1 MNTLVGAFRSYSA
14 WWNYMQL
21 SLKRD
26 EHLAPWSEL
35 YDHLEAYYLTN
46 GLYDVLNVAMKR
58 IVQIRA
64 DGTQVIEDLKPLR
77 NPANRVVEFY
87 AAKLWGGTLP
97 EALPIETKNTQL
109 IDPIKKVWQW
119 SNWNVEKQTAAR
131 WFAMFGDMFIKVST
145 DTEIEG
151 DEATRVFLQNIK
163 PRYVT
168 DFDTD
173 ERGYITWIRMDVPQ
187 IRRDKMGKPEG
198 FVRTEVWD
206 YASGMRMWE
215 HDRNLHTR
223 LDQLGQPKTTMG
235 LDAFGIDFIPIVWQ
249 PFRTVGDQRGIGCYT
264 LVLDKI
270 DEVNRQATRLAQ
282 ILFRYNKPMWATVRT
297 GNDPQGRPLPPV
309 RLGADNTITNDN
321 SDDTIVNLPGAS
333 DIKSLIPPIN
343 YDSAL
348 AVLAAQMTELEKDL
362 PELAYYN
369 LRGQNDLS
377 GRAIRMLLGDAIDR
391 ALEARAN
398 GETGLIKAHQM
409 ALTIGQ
415 GLGLFSDLGS
425 YEEGSLDFTFRE
437 RSIIE
442 IPQQEKATTT
452 REYGQAGVP
461 PIAALRMVGA
471 TDEQI
476 EALLKDIQAWAD
488 LQLKI
493 QADSQEQQ
501 LEMQS
506 QMQQQQQAAQGGA
519 QGNGSQPGKIS
530 SEGQMVLDAIEDLR
544 GMTRSRNGNRN

>member
-1 MNTLVGAFRSYSA
+1 MATLVGAFRSFSG
-14 WWNYMQL
+14 WWNYITL
-21 SLKRD
+21 TLRRGESA
-26 EHLAPWSEL
+26 APWSDL
-35 YDHLEAYYLTN
+35 YDHLEAYYLSN
-46 GLYDVLNVAMKR
+46 DLYNVLNVAMKR
-58 IVQIRA
+58 VVQIRS
-64 DGTQVIEDLKPLR
+64 DGTQVLEDLKPLR

-97 EALPIETKNTQL
+97 DALPIETENEAI
-109 IDPIKKVWQW
+109 IDPIKQVWQW

-173 ERGYITWIRMDVPQ
+173 ERGYITWIRMDIPQ
-187 IRRDKMGKPEG
+187 IKRDKMGKPDPYT
-198 FVRTEVWD
+198 RTEVWD

-215 HDRNLHTR
+215 HEKNHTVK
-223 LDQLGQPKTTMG
+223 LEQLGTPKVTMG
-235 LDAFGIDFIPIVWQ
+235 LDSFGIDFIPIVWQ
-249 PFRTVGDQRGIGCYT
+249 PFRTIGDQRGIGCYT

-282 ILFRYNKPMWATVRT
+282 ILFRYNKALWATVRT

-309 RLGADNTITNDN
+309 RLSADNTINNDN

-343 YDSAL
+343 YEAAL
-348 AVLAAQMTELEKDL
+348 SVLNAQMTELEKDL

-377 GRAIRMLLGDAIDR
+377 GRAIRMLLGDAVDR

-415 GLGLFSDLGS
+415 GLGLFPDLGT
-425 YEEGSLDFTFRE
+425 YEEGALDFTFRE

-476 EALLKDIQAWAD
+476 EALLADIRAWAD
-488 LQLKI
+488 LQLEI
-493 QADSQEQQ
+493 QADQQEQQ
-501 LEMQS
+501 VA
-506 QMQQQQQAAQGGA
+506 MQQKVQEQQQAVQGGG
-519 QGNGSQPGKIS
+519 QGSQPGKIS
-530 SEGQMVLDAIEDLR
+530 SEGQMVLDAIESLN
-544 GMTRSRNGNRN
+544 GIVRSRNGNRS